1 MTKSINQPLWERR
14 RFGKGKRNYLKEG
27 MIHLDCWDKIDEDV
41 KKLIESI
48 NIN

>member
-14 RFGKGKRNYLKEG
+14 RFGAGKRNYLKEG
-27 MIHLDCWDKIDEDV
+27 MIQYGYWDKADEDV

-48 NIN
+48 NKI